1 MRKILLAAMIAMF
14 IMGCSKGINYSPGEL
29 ELFTPD
35 VREHIK
41 NNEISIGMSQI
52 AVRYAWGAPKAVK
65 SMPEENKE
73 IWIYTNMRIHV
84 TKLTFVDSRLAS
96 TTSGISI
103 NNPIPEKKTKD
114 AAADEKAEEPN
125 KSSE

>member
-14 IMGCSKGINYSPGEL
+14 VMGCSKGINYSPGEL

-41 NNEISIGMSQI
+41 NREISIGMSQI
-52 AVRYAWGAPKAVK
+52 AVRYAWGAPKSVK
-65 SMPEENKE
+65 SIPEENKE

-96 TTSGISI
+96 TTSGISV
-103 NNPIPEKKTKD
+103 NNPIPEMKSKE
-114 AAADEKAEEPN
+114 ADEEKNKEPN
-125 KSSE
+125 KTSE